1 VWPTDAPPEPVAP
14 QEVLVARRK
23 SSAEALRKQLRE
35 LADTL
40 GARDLEKVTAFAEF
54 VKARRA
60 ARGFAHRTDG
70 GTNTADSEPPA
81 APAGEAATPST
92 AEPDSADDEEA
103 TPSSRKRPAA
113 R

>member
-1 VWPTDAPPEPVAP
+1 M
-14 QEVLVARRK
+14 R
-23 SSAEALRKQLRE
+23 LRE

-60 ARGFAHRTDG
+60 ARGFAHRSESSSST
-70 GTNTADSEPPA
+70 DSEPPVDSTSEVA
-81 APAGEAATPST
+81 APAID
-92 AEPDSADDEEA
+92 PDKDADDEEA

>member
-1 VWPTDAPPEPVAP
+1 VITPDA
-14 QEVLVARRK
+14 LGARRK
-23 SSAEALRKQLRE
+23 SSADALRKQLRE

-60 ARGFAHRTDG
+60 ARGFAQR
-70 GTNTADSEPPA
+70 
-81 APAGEAATPST
+81 
-92 AEPDSADDEEA
+92 PDSAGPDSDSPSQPGTEAPVASADQPATEDDEA